1 MATIND
7 IVLVHFDKAPLF
19 YARIEDINPDVK
31 PGWYQVRIQA
41 LTNPP
46 QDITWILREEY
57 IEGAEFTMGGR
68 PMRLEKLP
76 PLADKE
82 AVKGEKAPREAKKP
96 ARSGN
101 KPAGDKVVSLFGRP
115 K

>member
-1 MATIND
+1 MTTIND

-19 YARIEDINPDVK
+19 YARIEDINPDAK

-57 IEGAEFTMGGR
+57 IEGAEFTMGGKS
-68 PMRLEKLP
+68 MHLEKLP
-76 PLADKE
+76 PLAEKE
-82 AVKGEKAPREAKKP
+82 APDGDNSPKAMKKP
-96 ARSGN
+96 ARSGK
-101 KPAGDKVVSLFGRP
+101 KPASGKVVSLFDRP

>member
-7 IVLVHFDKAPLF
+7 IVLVHFDQAPLF

-31 PGWYQVRIQA
+31 PGWYKVRIQA
-41 LTNPP
+41 LSHPP

-68 PMRLEKLP
+68 PMRLEKLLH
-76 PLADKE
+76 LAEKE
-82 AVKGEKAPREAKKP
+82 APGEDNSPKATKKP
-96 ARSGN
+96 ARPGK
-101 KPAGDKVVSLFGRP
+101 KPSSEKVVSLFDRP